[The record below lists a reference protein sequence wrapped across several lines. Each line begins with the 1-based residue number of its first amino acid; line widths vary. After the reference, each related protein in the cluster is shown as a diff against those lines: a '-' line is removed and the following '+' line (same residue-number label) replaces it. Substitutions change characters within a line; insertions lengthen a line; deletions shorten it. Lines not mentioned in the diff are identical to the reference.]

1 MTWILG
7 HNIERFSLV
16 AITVS
21 SQYYQPL
28 RFIIYISSIYN
39 MLNDLF
45 ILYEDKSKLRAD
57 IFDQNIYLNAVE
69 DK

>member
-21 SQYYQPL
+21 SQYYQP
-28 RFIIYISSIYN
+28 FAIYYIYISSIYN

-45 ILYEDKSKLRAD
+45 ILYEDKA
-57 IFDQNIYLNAVE
+57 N
-69 DK
+69 

>member
-21 SQYYQPL
+21 SQYYQP
-28 RFIIYISSIYN
+28 FAIYYIYISSIYN

-45 ILYEDKSKLRAD
+45 ILYEKYANEGRYM
-57 IFDQNIYLNAVE
+57 FDQNLQCSLG
-69 DK
+69 

>member
-1 MTWILG
+1 MSWILG
-7 HNIERFSLV
+7 HNIERFSLE

-45 ILYEDKSKLRAD
+45 ILYEDKA
-57 IFDQNIYLNAVE
+57 N
-69 DK
+69 